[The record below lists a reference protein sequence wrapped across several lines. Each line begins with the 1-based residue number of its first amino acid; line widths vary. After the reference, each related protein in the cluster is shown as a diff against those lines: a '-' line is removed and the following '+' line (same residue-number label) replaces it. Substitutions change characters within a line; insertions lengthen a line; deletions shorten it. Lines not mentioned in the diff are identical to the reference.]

1 MELRSQA
8 EKEIKKYLGC
18 FGGQHQGRLVAVQG
32 SYAEDLGEEREGGDT
47 VCEWKYWLAVTKGK
61 PYKAKDTIKLGFDQ
75 INKGTLIVDV
85 QWFELLGNDR
95 HTAGIERASSIHRY
109 KRLPEVC
116 QIRVKSIIPN
126 TNLKWKMI

>member
-1 MELRSQA
+1 M
-8 EKEIKKYLGC
+8 
-18 FGGQHQGRLVAVQG
+18 
-32 SYAEDLGEEREGGDT
+32 
-47 VCEWKYWLAVTKGK
+47 CEWKYWLAVTKGK

-126 TNLKWKMI
+126 TNLKWKMISKNGELGVLLPESHDALMEHNLENYV